1 MTAYFAELPKTI
13 VVEGTEIPIN
23 TDFRASIA
31 FEELMQNP
39 QLTDESLVS
48 GVLDAYFDEST
59 APMLAQLCAA
69 GQSEALFR
77 AIMDFYRCGEPARPA
92 AGKTEKRAYSFS
104 VDEKRI
110 YAAFSE
116 QYGIDLY
123 SIDYLHWWKFSSMF
137 SSLSDTTEIAKI
149 MHIRTAEFEKGM
161 TAKERAALRRAK
173 RIYALPDLR
182 TDAQRDDDFAAAF
195 ASAF

>member
-1 MTAYFAELPKTI
+1 MEAYFAELPRTI
-13 VVEGTEIPIN
+13 TVEGTEIPIN

-48 GVLDAYFDEST
+48 GVLDAYFDELT
-59 APMLAQLCAA
+59 APVISQICAA
-69 GQSEALFR
+69 GKSVALFR
-77 AIMDFYRCGEPARPA
+77 AIMDFYRCGDPARPA
-92 AGKTEKRAYSFS
+92 GEKAEKRAYSFS

-182 TDAQRDDDFAAAF
+182 TDEQREDDFAAAF

>member
-1 MTAYFAELPKTI
+1 MAAYFAELPKTI

-31 FEELMQNP
+31 FEELIQNP
-39 QLTDESLVS
+39 QLTNESLVS
-48 GVLDAYFDEST
+48 GVLDSYFDEST
-59 APMLAQLCAA
+59 APMLAQLCAE
-69 GQSEALFR
+69 GLSEALFR

-92 AGKTEKRAYSFS
+92 SGKTEKRAYSFS

-123 SIDYLHWWKFSSMF
+123 SIGYLHWWKFSSMF

>member
-1 MTAYFAELPKTI
+1 MAAYFAELPRTI
-13 VVEGTEIPIN
+13 TVEGTEIPIN

-39 QLTDESLVS
+39 QLTDEALVS
-48 GVLDAYFDEST
+48 GVLDAYFDADV
-59 APMLAQLCAA
+59 APVISRICAA
-69 GQSEALFR
+69 GKSEALFR
-77 AIMDFYRCGEPARPA
+77 SIMDFYRCGDPARPA
-92 AGKTEKRAYSFS
+92 GEKNEKRAYSFS

-182 TDAQRDDDFAAAF
+182 TDEQREDDFASAF

>member
-1 MTAYFAELPKTI
+1 
-13 VVEGTEIPIN
+13 
-23 TDFRASIA
+23 
-31 FEELMQNP
+31 
-39 QLTDESLVS
+39 
-48 GVLDAYFDEST
+48 
-59 APMLAQLCAA
+59 
-69 GQSEALFR
+69 
-77 AIMDFYRCGEPARPA
+77 
-92 AGKTEKRAYSFS
+92 
-104 VDEKRI
+104 
-110 YAAFSE
+110 
-116 QYGIDLY
+116 
-123 SIDYLHWWKFSSMF
+123 MF